1 MTATAPLPSHT
12 CVLGPQVF
20 DQYMNYVALEDNLF
34 SLSQPEAFV
43 TIQDATSSEAVIEG
57 CLEAMASGLFSVLL
71 TGSGGGGQPPL
82 IYAMR
87 GTAAEALGERLERR
101 IRTHLLN
108 TKGGSTSSSG
118 ASVRDS
124 LQRPLLLLL
133 DRTHDL
139 GSPLRHTSTYNA
151 LVHDILGMR
160 LNRVA
165 IPEPSSPG
173 GTRTYDID
181 MRDSFWRAN
190 ANQPFP
196 TVAEN
201 VDVALT
207 AYRADMQQVT
217 RGGSMTA
224 AAAMTLENLDELKY
238 TRRLW
243 PARPHH

>member
-1 MTATAPLPSHT
+1 
-12 CVLGPQVF
+12 
-20 DQYMNYVALEDNLF
+20 MNYVTLEDNLF

-43 TIQDATSSEAVIEG
+43 TLQDAASSETAIEG
-57 CLEAMASGLFSVLL
+57 CLEAMTSGLFSVLL
-71 TGSGGGGQPPL
+71 TGGGGSGGGHLPL

-101 IRTHLLN
+101 LRTHLLN
-108 TKGGSTSSSG
+108 TKSTGTSASGGAS
-118 ASVRDS
+118 SVRDT

-160 LNRVA
+160 LNRVT
-165 IPEPSSPG
+165 IPDPSSPG
-173 GTRTYDID
+173 AVKTFDID
-181 MRDSFWRAN
+181 MKDSFWWVN

-201 VDVALT
+201 VDVALN

-217 RGGSMTA
+217 RGGSGGIMATA
-224 AAAMTLENLDELKY
+224 TSMTLENLDELK
-238 TRRLW
+238 
-243 PARPHH
+243 